1 MKPELIQL
9 DIIAQNAAEGWK
21 RPIYFATTLASSSY
35 LNMKEFMQLEGYA
48 YRLMPFKVP
57 GAKDGFV
64 NTDIMYNNMTTKM
77 AWRDLDNPKTYYH
90 SDFYLEVPVV
100 TARLSFLRLVDQLV
114 REGKLQK
121 QNKRWITK

>member
-48 YRLMPFKVP
+48 YRLMPFKVL
-57 GAKDGFV
+57 V
-64 NTDIMYNNMTTKM
+64 QKM
-77 AWRDLDNPKTYYH
+77 A
-90 SDFYLEVPVV
+90 
-100 TARLSFLRLVDQLV
+100 LSIQTSCI
-114 REGKLQK
+114 
-121 QNKRWITK
+121 IT